1 MRLTLRFL
9 VLIFLVLGVYAVQR
23 VNVMRMGYEL
33 EDLKKE
39 KKHLEQVHNSLL
51 IERAALTSMERIE
64 KIATSYL
71 EMKNPKDNQ
80 IVMVTVGGENK
91 NSNTLAKTDAEEKL
105 TLSQLNTVNYSGRK
119 Q

>member
-1 MRLTLRFL
+1 MRLIFRFL
-9 VLIFLVLGVYAVQR
+9 VLIFLVLGIYAVQR

-71 EMKNPKDNQ
+71 EMKNPKDKQ
-80 IVMVTVGGENK
+80 IVLVTVGSENK
-91 NSNTLAKTDAEEKL
+91 GINTLAKAEASERI
-105 TLSQLNTVNYSGRK
+105 TLSQLNYAGAK
-119 Q
+119 QQ